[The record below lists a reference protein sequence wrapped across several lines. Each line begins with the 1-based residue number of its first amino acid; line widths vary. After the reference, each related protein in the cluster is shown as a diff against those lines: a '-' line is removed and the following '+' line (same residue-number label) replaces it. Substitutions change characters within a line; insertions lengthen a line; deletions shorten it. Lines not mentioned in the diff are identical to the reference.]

1 MKTFIIILQ
10 NLPTIIT
17 CIKEL
22 VYAIKQQK
30 NEKKFEPPDL

>member
-30 NEKKFEPPDL
+30 YEKSEAPNP

>member
-17 CIKEL
+17 CIKDL
-22 VYAIKQQK
+22 VYAIKQSKYEQK
-30 NEKKFEPPDL
+30 HENMDT